1 MQVTLQ
7 VTIRF
12 VEIAVEEET
21 AGKPQSF
28 ISDEHTTHCHHQ
40 ILWKLLEEV
49 TARRPQSFISDDLKQ
64 HCRVR

>member
-7 VTIRF
+7 VTIKF

-28 ISDEHTTHCHHQ
+28 IKSFISEEHTAHCHHQ
-40 ILWKLLEEV
+40 ICGN
-49 TARRPQSFISDDLKQ
+49 
-64 HCRVR
+64 CRKK